1 LRFVQLGLH
10 FIWNINRL
18 CPSNES
24 MFNNAGNEMQ
34 ITKALLVQRTRAAAI
49 IATTAAAFGLA
60 GCSTPPTKQQIG
72 IGTGAVVG
80 GVVGSSVTFGST
92 AGTAAGAAAGAL
104 IGNEIG
110 KSMDKKR

>member
-1 LRFVQLGLH
+1 MKQLKFSFHSVQASGRAGVMAVAGIAAMGL
-10 FIWNINRL
+10 
-18 CPSNES
+18 
-24 MFNNAGNEMQ
+24 
-34 ITKALLVQRTRAAAI
+34 V
-49 IATTAAAFGLA
+49 

-80 GVVGSSVTFGST
+80 GVVGSSVTFGSP

-104 IGNEIG
+104 IGNEVG

>member
-1 LRFVQLGLH
+1 VKQQQAPNGARPFISSLALRMAAGATVLGL
-10 FIWNINRL
+10 
-18 CPSNES
+18 
-24 MFNNAGNEMQ
+24 
-34 ITKALLVQRTRAAAI
+34 AA
-49 IATTAAAFGLA
+49 
-60 GCSTPPTKQQIG
+60 CSTPPTKQQIG